1 MVALV
6 KVSIRFALDLK
17 DKRGA
22 ILVQTVV
29 ILPILVLVVFGGFE
43 VWKVMS
49 VKQSLT
55 SGTAEAARYLSFN
68 PDGKDE
74 AEEDIIYEELLNND
88 LVGDTPF
95 SSLDIK
101 YYYGVS
107 DTRIWDPAT
116 VLPNLPC
123 EAIFSME
130 TELRRLPWDITIP
143 GLSSINLS
151 ITTERQVGKIFCT
164 Q

>member
-6 KVSIRFALDLK
+6 K

-22 ILVQTVV
+22 TLVQTVV

-55 SGTAEAARYLSFN
+55 SGTSEAARYLSFN
-68 PDGKDE
+68 PDGKDQ

-88 LVGDTPF
+88 LIDPTL
-95 SSLDIK
+95 LDPNNLVI
-101 YYYGVS
+101 YYYDASGK
-107 DTRIWDPAT
+107 RINDPASLSCGEKFS
-116 VLPNLPC
+116 V
-123 EAIFSME
+123 EAKL
-130 TELRRLPWDITIP
+130 TLRWNITIP
-143 GLSSINLS
+143 GLSPITNLS
-151 ITTERQVGKIFCT
+151 ITTERHVGKIFCT

>member
-55 SGTAEAARYLSFN
+55 SGTSEAARYLSFN
-68 PDGKDE
+68 PEGKDE
-74 AEEDIIYEELLNND
+74 AEGIIRQELSNND
-88 LVGDTPF
+88 LIGDTPLALNIRYHNA
-95 SSLDIK
+95 SGGPID
-101 YYYGVS
+101 
-107 DTRIWDPAT
+107 DPADLFCEEEFS
-116 VLPNLPC
+116 V
-123 EAIFSME
+123 EAIL
-130 TELRRLPWDITIP
+130 TLPWTITIP
-143 GLSSINLS
+143 GLSPIVNLS
-151 ITTERQVGKIFCT
+151 ITTERQEGKIFCT

>member
-6 KVSIRFALDLK
+6 R

-22 ILVQTVV
+22 ILVQA
-29 ILPILVLVVFGGFE
+29 ILFLPIFILIVVGSFE

-55 SGTAEAARYLSFN
+55 SGTSEAARYLSFN
-68 PDGKDE
+68 PEGKRE
-74 AEEDIIYEELLNND
+74 AEEDIIYKELLNND
-88 LVGDTPF
+88 LAGDTPF
-95 SSLDIK
+95 SSLNIK

-130 TELRRLPWDITIP
+130 TELTRLPWDITIP
-143 GLSSINLS
+143 GLSPINLS
-151 ITTERQVGKIFCT
+151 ITTKRQVGKIFCVR
-164 Q
+164 

>member
-6 KVSIRFALDLK
+6 K
-17 DKRGA
+17 DKRGS
-22 ILVQTVV
+22 ILIQTVI
-29 ILPILVLVVFGGFE
+29 ILPILVLVVFGGSE

-55 SGTAEAARYLSFN
+55 SGTSEAARYLSFN
-68 PDGKDE
+68 PGDKNE
-74 AEEDIIYEELLNND
+74 AEEEIIYEELLNND
-88 LVGDTPF
+88 LAGDTPF
-95 SSLDIK
+95 SSLNIK

-107 DTRIWDPAT
+107 DTQIRDPAA

-123 EAIFSME
+123 GENEAIFSME
-130 TELRRLPWDITIP
+130 TELTSWDLTIP

-151 ITTERQVGKIFCT
+151 ITTERQVGQVFCA